1 MISVIRCAVPTPG
14 QCQPWDR
21 YYSNN
26 SLPFTRRSI
35 DSIDPLSSSPFRD
48 LSFIVRPCTACARK
62 IVRGARLIAF
72 EQDIRHRHIEEAELR
87 HIFPSSRYLGGDHL
101 TKAVRGYRADD
112 YPSDLMFGDKTG
124 AIYMPAVRCAKL
136 TLPIAYADGSP
147 VVHNGSS
154 VESEVRNLEER
165 GFFVERYDAL
175 QYFEWSWELS
185 SGSTFGGDF
194 TNIEALPAPR
204 DRVAG
209 RMYDTATEIWDHPFE
224 GVWADL
230 AVAVQTAPFQGK
242 DLSSVLRSYTVNG
255 LKFRPYMAFLAPDCF
270 AHTIFSVDTV
280 VSLVRA
286 HGERQRDRNGE
297 LGMAMGDPSD
307 GLIVEEPVVLTAS
320 NVFKSKLYID

>member
-1 MISVIRCAVPTPG
+1 MGVQWSTTIIGRVGSAEFGREGI
-14 QCQPWDR
+14 
-21 YYSNN
+21 
-26 SLPFTRRSI
+26 FRRALRRVAI
-35 DSIDPLSSSPFRD
+35 FRVE
-48 LSFIVRPCTACARK
+48 LGTVFWQHVR
-62 IVRGARLIAF
+62 
-72 EQDIRHRHIEEAELR
+72 
-87 HIFPSSRYLGGDHL
+87 
-101 TKAVRGYRADD
+101 
-112 YPSDLMFGDKTG
+112 
-124 AIYMPAVRCAKL
+124 
-136 TLPIAYADGSP
+136 
-147 VVHNGSS
+147 
-154 VESEVRNLEER
+154 
-165 GFFVERYDAL
+165 
-175 QYFEWSWELS
+175 
-185 SGSTFGGDF
+185 GDF